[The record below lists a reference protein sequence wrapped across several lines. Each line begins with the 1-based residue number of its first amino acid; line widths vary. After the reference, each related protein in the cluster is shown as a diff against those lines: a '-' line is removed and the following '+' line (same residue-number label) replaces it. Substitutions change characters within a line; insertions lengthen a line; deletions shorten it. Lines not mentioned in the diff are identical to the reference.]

1 MSPNTNH
8 ESVQPGEVTV
18 LLRQIRNGDAEAR
31 GELFALLYQDLKRLA
46 NLQMGRE
53 RKDHTLQPT
62 ALISELFLSIYS
74 AKDIQWRDRAHF
86 LAIASQ
92 IMKRFLID
100 YARARGAE
108 RRGGGQ
114 RAVYVECSDFGEE
127 PLDLL
132 VLTELID
139 RLVAEEPRM
148 GRVVEMR
155 CFGGLTHAEIAET
168 LGVDE
173 RTCKRDWQVARAWL
187 QAQLA
192 KRPSP
197 HDK

>member
-1 MSPNTNH
+1 MSPNASNV
-8 ESVQPGEVTV
+8 SPQPGEVTV

-31 GELFALLYQDLKRLA
+31 GEFFALVYPDLKRLA

-53 RKDHTLQPT
+53 RRDHTLQPT
-62 ALISELFLSIYS
+62 ALISELFLSIHN

-92 IMKRFLID
+92 MMKRYLID

-114 RAVYVECSDFGEE
+114 RAVFMDGLEFSAK
-127 PLDLL
+127 PMDLL
-132 VLTELID
+132 ELTELLD
-139 RLVAEEPRM
+139 RLAAEEPRM
-148 GRVVEMR
+148 GRVVDLR
-155 CFGGLTHAEIAET
+155 CFGGLTHVEIAET

-192 KRPSP
+192 KRPST
-197 HDK
+197 HVK